1 MSVITKELELGG
13 KTLEFQ
19 FGKVARQADGA
30 VVVKCGDTVVL
41 VTAVASKES
50 REELSF
56 LPLTIEVVE
65 RMYAAG
71 KIPGGFIKRE
81 GRPSERSILTARL
94 IDRPLRPLFPEGFR
108 NEVQIIATILSVDQI
123 NAPDIFALNGA
134 SIALAVSDI
143 TTEKIVAGVRVGRV
157 DGRWTIN
164 PTFQELEHSELNL
177 VVAGTKDSI
186 VMVEAGA
193 REVDEETMLQALEE
207 GHKAIKKLVG
217 FIEEIR
223 DEIGKDKR
231 EFSLVGVNAEIEAET
246 RKIATERIK
255 KELCNSDKLAREEA
269 IKTTK
274 EAVLNELLTLFPEKE
289 KDIKNVLK
297 KIEKEEVRT
306 MILNEGTRPDGRKV
320 DEIRPISCEVGA
332 LPRQHGTGLFTR
344 GQTQV
349 LSVLTLGTV
358 GEVQRLDGLEI
369 EESKRFLHQY
379 NFPPYSTGEVWRLMG
394 PKRRE
399 IGHGA
404 LAERALLPMI
414 PDESEFPYAIR
425 IVSEVFESNGSS
437 SMASVCGSSLALMDA
452 GVPVKA
458 MVSGIAMGLVKEG
471 DKAAVLSDIQG
482 VEDALGDMDFK
493 VAGTSNGI
501 TALQMDMKA
510 SGVAADIL
518 RKALEQAKEGRLFI
532 LNKMI
537 SVISTP
543 RDELSEFA
551 PRIITVKVKTDKIR
565 EIIGPGGKMIRSI
578 IDESGANID
587 IEDDG
592 TVYIS
597 SIDRESGEKAQQM
610 IELIVKE
617 VKAGDVYMGTVKK
630 IMNFGAFVEVLPGKD
645 GLVHISK
652 LAKER
657 VPSVEDVV
665 KVGDKILV
673 KVTEIDKMGRINLS
687 AIDVEEGK

>member
-1 MSVITKELELGG
+1 MSVITKELDLGG

-30 VVVKCGDTVVL
+30 VVVRCGDTVVL
-41 VTAVASKES
+41 VTVVASKES
-50 REELSF
+50 REGLDF
-56 LPLTIEVVE
+56 LPLTVEVVE

-81 GRPSERSILTARL
+81 GRPSERSVLTARL

-108 NEVQIIATILSVDQI
+108 NEVQIIATVLSVDQV

-134 SIALAVSDI
+134 SIALAISDI
-143 TTEKIVAGVRVGRV
+143 TTEKIVAGVRVGQV
-157 DGRWTIN
+157 DGRWVIN
-164 PTFQELEHSELNL
+164 PTFQELEHSRLDL
-177 VVAGTKDSI
+177 IVAGTKDSI

-193 REVDEETMLQALEE
+193 KEVDEEVMLQALEE

-223 DEIGKDKR
+223 DELGKDKR
-231 EFSLVGVNAEIEAET
+231 EFSLVKATDEVEAET
-246 RKIATERIK
+246 RQKATEGIK
-255 KELCNSDKLAREEA
+255 KALCNPDKLAREEA
-269 IKTTK
+269 IKTAK
-274 EAVLNELLTLFPEKE
+274 EAMLSELLTLFPEKE

-306 MILNEGTRPDGRKV
+306 MILNEGIRPDGRKL
-320 DEIRPISCEVGA
+320 DEIRSISCEVGA

-379 NFPPYSTGEVWRLMG
+379 NFPPYSTGETWRLMG

-414 PDESEFPYAIR
+414 PDESEFPYTIR
-425 IVSEVFESNGSS
+425 IVSEVLESNGSS

-458 MVSGIAMGLVKEG
+458 MVAGIAMGLVKEG
-471 DKAAVLSDIQG
+471 NKAEVLSDIQG

-532 LNKMI
+532 LDKMF
-537 SVISTP
+537 SVISTH
-543 RDELSEFA
+543 RDELSAFA
-551 PRIITVKVKTDKIR
+551 PRIITIKIKPDKIR
-565 EIIGPGGKMIRSI
+565 EVIGPGGKMIRSI
-578 IDESGANID
+578 IEESGANID

-592 TVYIS
+592 TVYVS
-597 SIDRESGEKAQQM
+597 SVDRESGEKAQQM

-630 IMNFGAFVEVLPGKD
+630 IMNFGAFVEILPGKD

>member
-13 KTLEFQ
+13 KTVEFQ

-30 VVVKCGDTVVL
+30 VVVRCGDTVVL

-81 GRPSERSILTARL
+81 GRPSERSVLTARL

-108 NEVQIIATILSVDQI
+108 NEVQIIATVLSVDQI

-134 SIALAVSDI
+134 SIALAISDI

-157 DGRWTIN
+157 DGRWVIN
-164 PTFQELEHSELNL
+164 PTFQELEHSGLDL
-177 VVAGTKDSI
+177 IVAGTKDSI

-193 REVDEETMLQALEE
+193 KEVDEEVMLQALEE

-231 EFSLVGVNAEIEAET
+231 EFSLVKATAEVEAET
-246 RKIATERIK
+246 RQKATEGIK
-255 KELCNSDKLAREEA
+255 KALCNPDKLAREEA
-269 IKTTK
+269 VKTAK
-274 EAVLNELLTLFPEKE
+274 EAVLSELLTLFPEKE

-306 MILNEGTRPDGRKV
+306 MILNEGIRPDGRKL
-320 DEIRPISCEVGA
+320 DEIRSISCEVGA

-379 NFPPYSTGEVWRLMG
+379 NFPPYSTGETWRLMG

-414 PDESEFPYAIR
+414 PDESEFPYTIR
-425 IVSEVFESNGSS
+425 IVSEVLESNGSS

-452 GVPVKA
+452 GVPVKG
-458 MVSGIAMGLVKEG
+458 MVAGIAMGLVKEG
-471 DKAAVLSDIQG
+471 DKAEVLSDIQG

-532 LNKMI
+532 LDKMF
-537 SVISTP
+537 SVISTH
-543 RDELSEFA
+543 RDELSAFA
-551 PRIITVKVKTDKIR
+551 PRIITIKIKPDKIR
-565 EIIGPGGKMIRSI
+565 EVIGPGGKMIRSI
-578 IDESGANID
+578 IEESGANID

-592 TVYIS
+592 TVYVS
-597 SIDRESGEKAQQM
+597 SVDRESGEKAQQM

-630 IMNFGAFVEVLPGKD
+630 IMNFGAFVEILPGKD

-687 AIDVEEGK
+687 AIDVEEVK